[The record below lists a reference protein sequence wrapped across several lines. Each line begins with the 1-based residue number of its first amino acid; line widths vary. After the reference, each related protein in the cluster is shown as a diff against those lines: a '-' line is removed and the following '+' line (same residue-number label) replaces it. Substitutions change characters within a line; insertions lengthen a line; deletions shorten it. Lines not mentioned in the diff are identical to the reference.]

1 MKDVSS
7 LLRDGD
13 PIAREGELSLADS
26 ERMRRRVESAVAA
39 APPEGQRFFSAV
51 AVTLLLL
58 CAGAVWVTSRSLAP
72 QPAHEQRPEQVID
85 APKPVGTHLQF
96 VTPGGTRVF
105 WTFHP
110 KQEAR

>member
-7 LLRDGD
+7 LLREGD

-26 ERMRRRVESAVAA
+26 ERMRRRVESAAAA
-39 APPEGQRFFSAV
+39 APPEGHRFFSAV
-51 AVTLLLL
+51 AVTLLLF

-72 QPAHEQRPEQVID
+72 QPHEQRPEQVID
-85 APKPVGTHLQF
+85 APEPVGTRLQF